1 MTEGTGTVI
10 HDVTRMKT
18 KFSAKETDI
27 SEDQRAYILKRL
39 GEIEGVFETDALFEI
54 EVEKDK
60 RNFFRVEV
68 NVSAPGNG
76 LRRGEETS
84 ESVEGSI
91 DMVIDKLR
99 SQAVREKDK
108 ERDLRDRGARSI
120 KKKIALDD
128 SARF

>member
-1 MTEGTGTVI
+1 M
-10 HDVTRMKT
+10 RT
-18 KFSAKETDI
+18 KFLAKDTEI
-27 SEDQRAYILKRL
+27 GENEHGYILKRL
-39 GEIEGVFETDALFEI
+39 GEIEGLFDSDALFEV

-60 RNFFRVEV
+60 RGFFRVEV
-68 NVSAPGNG
+68 NVSWPGG
-76 LRRGEETS
+76 MHRGTETS

-99 SQAVREKDK
+99 TQAVRDKDK

>member
-1 MTEGTGTVI
+1 
-10 HDVTRMKT
+10 MKT

>member
-1 MTEGTGTVI
+1 MQ
-10 HDVTRMKT
+10 T
-18 KFSAKETDI
+18 KFLAKDTEI
-27 SEDQRAYILKRL
+27 RENEREYILKRL
-39 GEIEGVFETDALFEI
+39 GEIGDLFDENALFEI

-68 NVSAPGNG
+68 NVSAPGSE
-76 LRRGEETS
+76 LHRAEETS

-108 ERDLRDRGARSI
+108 ARDLRDRGARSI
-120 KKKIALDD
+120 KKNISLDE

>member
-1 MTEGTGTVI
+1 
-10 HDVTRMKT
+10 MKT
-18 KFSAKETDI
+18 KFLVKDAEI
-27 SEDQRAYILKRL
+27 REDEREYILKRL
-39 GEIEGVFETDALFEI
+39 GEIEDLFDENSLFEI

-68 NVSAPGNG
+68 NVSSPGRE

-99 SQAVREKDK
+99 VQVTREKDK
-108 ERDLRDRGARSI
+108 ARDLRDRGARSI
-120 KKKIALDD
+120 KKKIALDE